1 MLINDNPTYFAGS
14 EFNMTGVE
22 MLLRFVLLR
31 MFKENYKKMIRMI
44 YTNEVQR
51 IVKNGDRWR

>member
-1 MLINDNPTYFAGS
+1 MLINDNRS
-14 EFNMTGVE
+14 EPIKMTGAE
-22 MLLRFVLLR
+22 MLLRIVLLR

-51 IVKNGDRWR
+51 IVKNGIQRW

>member
-1 MLINDNPTYFAGS
+1 MLMLINDNRS
-14 EFNMTGVE
+14 EPIKMTGVE

-51 IVKNGDRWR
+51 IVKNGIQRW